1 MCSCNLVDIDAEL
14 AEVNLGLANLLHQLL
29 VRFGDI
35 VEGDDAETKTEEKEG
50 AKGDESPKGE
60 LCFCATLVYV
70 GSRDGAG
77 GFRERGPYDRDNL
90 LLDESGERDKLEVES
105 EVELYFNGN

>member
-35 VEGDDAETKTEEKEG
+35 VEGDDAEAETEEEEG
-50 AKGDESPKGE
+50 AKGDESPKRE
-60 LCFCATLVYV
+60 LCFAHVISHMSVPATGRADFEKEGLTT
-70 GSRDGAG
+70 GTICSWTRAGRGISSR
-77 GFRERGPYDRDNL
+77 
-90 LLDESGERDKLEVES
+90 
-105 EVELYFNGN
+105 